1 MQRWAFAR
9 ISLRLTDE
17 EFFRYTPAQIQA
29 LTQTWEAEQQWQYA
43 VAMSA
48 AMSARWGG
56 QENPVPFTPKDFLPK
71 TSEEQKKHDADMA
84 RLQAA
89 QQKFLAAGL
98 TALSKRLP
106 KTP

>member
-17 EFFRYTPAQIQA
+17 EFFRYTPAQIEA
-29 LTQTWEAEQQWQYA
+29 LTKTWETEQQWQYA

-48 AMSARWGG
+48 TMSARWSNSD
-56 QENPVPFTPKDFLPK
+56 QPIPFNPKDFLPR
-71 TSEEQKKHDADMA
+71 TPAEQKKHDEDMA

-106 KTP
+106 PTP